1 MITVGEALTKVL
13 GLFEALEI
21 ETVHLQHASGRV
33 LAVDA
38 AALRDQPPFASSAM
52 DGYAIR
58 DSDLSTG
65 AQLRVIGESAAGGF
79 YDGIVGSGEAV
90 RIFTGA
96 PVPTGADRI
105 LIQEDCLR
113 SGDTIIVN
121 EGIDQSI
128 YVRPAGGDFKA
139 GDAMSAPRVLSAGDI
154 ALLASMNCAQVQ
166 VRRKPRVALVA
177 TGDELVM
184 PGENPGPSQII
195 SSNNF
200 GLKALVESNGG
211 IAHILPIASDDVDNL
226 KAVLDLA
233 SEADVIVTLGG
244 ASVGDRDLVRQ
255 VATEAGLDQAFYKVA
270 MRPGKPLMAG
280 RLNKTAMIGLP
291 GNPVSSMVCG
301 TVFLI
306 PALRAMLGLGKSA
319 MPREVARLG
328 RDIDANGPRSH
339 YMRAQLS
346 IMDGTLVCMPE
357 TRQDSSLLS
366 VLSRADALMVRD
378 PKDRARKAGD
388 MVEFIRL

>member
-1 MITVGEALTKVL
+1 MITVDEALAKVL
-13 GLFEALEI
+13 ALFEPLEV
-21 ETVHLQHASGRV
+21 ETVHLRDAAGRV

-38 AALRDQPPFASSAM
+38 VAHRDQPPFASSAM
-52 DGYAIR
+52 DGYAVR
-58 DSDLSTG
+58 DADIATG
-65 AQLRVIGESAAGGF
+65 ATLHVIGESAAGGF
-79 YDGIVGSGEAV
+79 FDGPVNAREAV

-96 PVPTGADRI
+96 PVPKGADRI
-105 LIQEDCLR
+105 LIQEDCTR
-113 SGDTIIVN
+113 DEDTITV
-121 EGIDQSI
+121 GDSIDTSL

-139 GDAMSAPRVLSAGDI
+139 GDVMSAPRVLSAGDI
-154 ALLASMNCAQVQ
+154 ALLASMNCATVQ

-184 PGENPGPSQII
+184 PGESPGKSQII

-200 GLKALVESNGG
+200 GLKALVEANGG
-211 IAHILPIASDDVDNL
+211 TAHILPIASDDVESL

-233 SEADVIVTLGG
+233 SQADVIVTLGG

-255 VATEAGLDQAFYKVA
+255 VATDAGLDQAFYKVS

-280 RLNKTAMIGLP
+280 RLNDTAMIGLP

-301 TVFLI
+301 RVFLI

-319 MPREVARLG
+319 MTREVATLG
-328 RDIDANGPRSH
+328 RDIDQNGPRSH

-346 IMDGTLVCMPE
+346 IKDGVLICTPE
-357 TRQDSSLLS
+357 KRQDSSLLS

-378 PKDRARKAGD
+378 PKDPPQKAGET
-388 MVEFIRL
+388 VSFIRL

>member
-1 MITVGEALTKVL
+1 MITVDEALSKVL
-13 GLFEALEI
+13 GLFEPLEI
-21 ETVHLQHASGRV
+21 ETVHLQHASGRI

-38 AALRDQPPFASSAM
+38 VAHRDQPPFASSAM
-52 DGYAIR
+52 DGYAVR
-58 DSDLSTG
+58 DADLSTG
-65 AQLRVIGESAAGGF
+65 AQLVVIGESAAGGF
-79 YDGIVGSGEAV
+79 YDGVVGSGEAV

-96 PVPTGADRI
+96 PVPVGADRI
-105 LIQEDCLR
+105 LIQEDCAR
-113 SGDTIIVN
+113 TGDVITVN
-121 EGIDQSI
+121 AGIDQSI

-139 GDAMSAPRVLSAGDI
+139 GDVMSAPRILSAGDV
-154 ALLASMNCAQVQ
+154 ALLASMNCSQVQ

-184 PGENPGPSQII
+184 PGEDPGPSQII

-200 GLKALVESNGG
+200 GLKALVETNGG
-211 IAHILPIASDDVDNL
+211 IAQILPIASDDVDNL

-255 VATEAGLDQAFYKVA
+255 VATEAGLDQAFYKVS

-280 RLNKTAMIGLP
+280 RLHETAMIGLP

-306 PALRAMLGLGKSA
+306 PALRAMLGLGKAA

-346 IMDGTLVCMPE
+346 ITDGALACMPE

-366 VLSRADALMVRD
+366 VLSRADALMVREPND
-378 PKDRARKAGD
+378 SARKAGD

>member
-1 MITVGEALTKVL
+1 MITVDEALSKVL
-13 GLFEALEI
+13 GLFQPLEI

-38 AALRDQPPFASSAM
+38 VAHSDQPPFASSAM
-52 DGYAIR
+52 DGYAVR
-58 DSDLSTG
+58 NTDLITG
-65 AQLRVIGESAAGGF
+65 AKLRVIGESAAGGF
-79 YDGIVGSGEAV
+79 FDGVVDSGEAV

-113 SGDTIIVN
+113 SGGVITVN

-139 GDAMSAPRVLSAGDI
+139 SDVMSAPRVLSAGDI
-154 ALLASMNCAQVQ
+154 ALLASMNCAQVK

-211 IAHILPIASDDVDNL
+211 IAQILPIASDDVDNL

-280 RLNKTAMIGLP
+280 RLNQTAMIGLP

-306 PALRAMLGLGKSA
+306 PALRAMLGLGSAA
-319 MPREVARLG
+319 MPREIARLG
-328 RDIDANGPRSH
+328 RDIDANGFRSH

-346 IMDGTLVCMPE
+346 ITDGALICMPE

-366 VLSRADALMVRD
+366 VLSRADALMLRD
-378 PKDRARKAGD
+378 PKDGARKAGD